1 MFRSINHKEAPAI
14 MSSTNY
20 NLNIVTGEQKKTPIW
35 PALRKLI
42 GLLPDQKGRLYLALV
57 IMIIYAVLTMIAPI
71 IVGSTINKY
80 ILDKTHQD
88 YAGILRNCGW
98 LLLIFALNL
107 GAVYLR
113 TTLMGGFG
121 QRLLFSL
128 RNAIFNKLQELP
140 VAFFSQ
146 NKAGDLI
153 SRVNN
158 DTDKINQFFSQS
170 LMQFISSLFIIAGA
184 GIFLIILN
192 WRVGLATLSPA
203 LLMWVFAKFVSPWV
217 KKKNAANLKSTGAM
231 SAEIQESLGNFKVVL
246 AFNRRDY
253 FRQRFSEANKNNYST
268 SIGAGIANQVYTP
281 VFGFFASMGQ
291 LVVLTYGI
299 YLITVGQ
306 FTAGFLISFFM
317 YVNNF
322 YDPLRQMAALWANF
336 QLAIASWDRIS
347 KILSM
352 ESDLVTLP
360 EDGAAATN
368 GGPVP
373 LHTAPATAAPLLE
386 FRDVSFR
393 YPDGKNVL
401 FNNSFRM
408 EKGKTY
414 ALVGPTGRGK
424 TTTASHIARLY
435 DPTEGKV
442 LFAGR
447 DIRTY
452 TPAERTKKI
461 GFILQEPFLFTGTVK
476 ENILYGNE
484 EYKDFS
490 DEDLHTVLQQSGL
503 ETLLT
508 RFDEGLA
515 TKIVSAGDGIS
526 LGQKQ
531 LIAFIRAVLR
541 NPDLLILDEA
551 TANIDTVTEKMLEE
565 ILLRLPETTT
575 RVIIAHRLNTIEN
588 ADEIFFVN
596 GGEIIRAG
604 SLDQAVDLL
613 LQGKRVS

>member
-1 MFRSINHKEAPAI
+1 

-20 NLNIVTGEQKKTPIW
+20 NLNIVRDEQKKTATW

-42 GLLPDQKGRLYLALV
+42 NLLPDQKSRLYWALV
-57 IMIIYAVLTMIAPI
+57 IMIIYAVLTMVAPI
-71 IVGSTINKY
+71 IVGTTINKF
-80 ILDKTHQD
+80 ILDKDHQD
-88 YAGILRNCGW
+88 YSGILRNCGW
-98 LLLIFALNL
+98 LLLIFSLNL

-184 GIFLIILN
+184 GVFLIILN

-203 LLMWVFAKFVSPWV
+203 VLMWVFAKFVSPWV

-253 FRQRFSEANKNNYST
+253 FRQRFSQANKHNYTT

-360 EDGAAATN
+360 EESTAATVTGGN
-368 GGPVP
+368 GV
-373 LHTAPATAAPLLE
+373 APLLE

-414 ALVGPTGRGK
+414 ALVGPTGGGK
-424 TTTASHIARLY
+424 TTTASLIARLY
-435 DPTEGKV
+435 DPTEGVV
-442 LFAGR
+442 LLGGR

-461 GFILQEPFLFTGTVK
+461 GFILQEPFLFSGTVK

-490 DEDLHTVLQQSGL
+490 DEDLHKVLQQSGL

-541 NPDLLILDEA
+541 NPELLILDEA

-565 ILLRLPETTT
+565 ILQRLPETTT

-604 SLDQAVDLL
+604 SLDQAVDML